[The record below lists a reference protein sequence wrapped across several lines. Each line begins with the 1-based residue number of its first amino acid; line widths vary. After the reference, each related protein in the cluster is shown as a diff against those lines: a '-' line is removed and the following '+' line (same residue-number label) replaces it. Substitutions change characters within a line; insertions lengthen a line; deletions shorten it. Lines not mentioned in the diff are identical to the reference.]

1 MMAKMFYNMEEAQEK
16 LGRSAEQIRQLIQE
30 GTLREFRDGA
40 KVMFKVDEVNALE
53 LQLGAP
59 SPAEVGGIPLSP
71 KESSDSFNMSL
82 SDSDL
87 QRESDLGKSGG
98 QISLPSQDSSDQPN
112 LDLGGGAGRFDLT
125 PAETGS
131 SIGLAP
137 GDSADHISLDDTTQ
151 AQSKEDTVVTSHGLN
166 VFEDS
171 DEVDSSSVDPL
182 AQTQIAPDIADQ
194 ISLDGSG
201 SGLLDLSREADDTS
215 LGAELLEEIYPGSE
229 EAAEDAQ
236 LPSQLEL
243 PGDLDIAASSAA
255 ATEGV
260 TIAAGARAIQIY
272 DPTSDSFGFMMILP
286 FIGLI
291 YLACVSA
298 ASIAGVSPAW
308 MVDVSKYIWY
318 IAAGVAG
325 VALLIVIIGSVM
337 AGAGEKPDKPKTK
350 KVDIKKPKKGK
361 KS

>member
-1 MMAKMFYNMEEAQEK
+1 MFYSMEEAQAK
-16 LGRSAEQIRQLIQE
+16 LGRSATQIRQLIQD

-40 KVMFKVDEVNALE
+40 KIMFKVDEVNALE

-59 SPAEVGGIPLSP
+59 SPAASEDIPLSP
-71 KESSDSFNMSL
+71 KEASDSFSMSL

-87 QRESDLGKSGG
+87 QQKSDSGQSGG
-98 QISLPSQDSSDQPN
+98 QISPSPKDASGQSD
-112 LDLGGGAGRFDLT
+112 LDLGGDIDQFDLA

-137 GDSADHISLDDTTQ
+137 GDSADRVSLDDTAQ
-151 AQSKEDTVVTSHGLN
+151 AQSKEDTVVTTHGLN

-171 DEVDSSSVDPL
+171 DEMGSSSVDPL

-194 ISLDGSG
+194 VALDGSG

-215 LGAELLEEIYPGSE
+215 LGAELLEEIYSGTE
-229 EAAEDAQ
+229 EAAQEAAQ
-236 LPSQLEL
+236 PPSQLEL
-243 PGDLDIAASSAA
+243 PGELDIAASAA
-255 ATEGV
+255 AAEGIAV
-260 TIAAGARAIQIY
+260 TAGARAIQIY

-298 ASIAGVSPAW
+298 VGMAGISPAW
-308 MVDVSKYIWY
+308 MAGVSKYIWY
-318 IAAGVAG
+318 ITAGLTAL
-325 VALLIVIIGSVM
+325 ALLIVVIGHVM
-337 AGAGEKPDKPKTK
+337 AGASERPDKPKIK
-350 KVDIKKPKKGK
+350 KVAVTKPKKEK
-361 KS
+361 KARK